1 MRALRIRGSLRERN
15 YVRTV
20 SLVTY
25 QEETPLYTMYAT
37 RDSPSF
43 ISTVSLT
50 PDAFDILL
58 TQFKKHYV
66 VKSLP
71 YRSGRPPRIPHK
83 HAVLAMILHFY
94 TAAVEAKT
102 LQELF
107 GLSKTPFSRVL
118 RRAEVALSR
127 ALIGMRDARI
137 SWPTKATQALWA
149 CKTQER
155 EPLVSGVFAFVDGK
169 NFRVQVPNKH

>member
-25 QEETPLYTMYAT
+25 QEDTPLYTMYAT

-50 PDAFDILL
+50 PDAFDILV

-71 YRSGRPPRIPHK
+71 YRSGRPPRFQMFRPAGRCSSTRSSSKDTDPAHHSSPLPLDILENSFSITSHK
-83 HAVLAMILHFY
+83 
-94 TAAVEAKT
+94 T
-102 LQELF
+102 
-107 GLSKTPFSRVL
+107 
-118 RRAEVALSR
+118 
-127 ALIGMRDARI
+127 
-137 SWPTKATQALWA
+137 
-149 CKTQER
+149 
-155 EPLVSGVFAFVDGK
+155 SG
-169 NFRVQVPNKH
+169 